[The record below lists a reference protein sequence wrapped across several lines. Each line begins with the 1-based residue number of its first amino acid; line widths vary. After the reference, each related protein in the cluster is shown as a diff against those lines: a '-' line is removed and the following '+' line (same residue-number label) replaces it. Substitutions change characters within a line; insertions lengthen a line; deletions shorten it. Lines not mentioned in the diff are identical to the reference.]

1 MLQKTHNHMEM
12 PYHDHYDDLAEQEIQ
27 DAVDFYADQDRL
39 DDMAVA
45 TSQELKAAWSGID
58 LDVLASMKVAA
69 VDIND
74 KEVLEKLEAKLIL
87 KAEKLAKKEA
97 AKANL
102 PSKSTSANLAKMQK
116 KLRKGKQI
124 EASGSSSHDRPITPP
139 PPPPNQLQND
149 EIIDIEKTPTKGM
162 FWLRYQL
169 LEMF

>member
-1 MLQKTHNHMEM
+1 MTADEKQKFVIYSALNKG
-12 PYHDHYDDLAEQEIQ
+12 L
-27 DAVDFYADQDRL
+27 
-39 DDMAVA
+39 
-45 TSQELKAAWSGID
+45 
-58 LDVLASMKVAA
+58 KVAA

-116 KLRKGKQI
+116 KLWKGKQI

>member
-1 MLQKTHNHMEM
+1 MEM
-12 PYHDHYDDLAEQEIQ
+12 PYHDHYDDLADQEIQ

-45 TSQELKAAWSGID
+45 TSKELKAAWSDID

-74 KEVLEKLEAKLIL
+74 KEVLEKLEAKLKL

-116 KLRKGKQI
+116 KLQKGKQI
-124 EASGSSSHDRPITPP
+124 EASGSSSHDRLTTTTESAP
-139 PPPPNQLQND
+139 
-149 EIIDIEKTPTKGM
+149 E
-162 FWLRYQL
+162 
-169 LEMF
+169 